1 MSSKRLTYRFGPLE
15 HRGMLGAIR
24 REQAGVI
31 ASGVVIAIAIMDRI
45 ASAAGVFAAVIVF
58 GSAVLVALVPLGRL
72 TAAEWAPIFASF
84 VTRRLSGRSR
94 SRSRAPSNGMLGRF
108 ARGSAGHIQIDPGPP
123 DAPADLRGVRVI
135 EVDYNDAR
143 IGALSELRGRQL
155 TAVLACRV
163 VAFSLLDP
171 EARERR
177 LARWGLV
184 LSGAAGGAI
193 RRIQWIERTAPAQ
206 GDQLARWLHGERDP
220 AIPLR
225 GTPMI
230 ESYLELIG
238 TTARVSQ
245 EHEILVAVQVD
256 GRRIRDRA
264 TRAIARAVVE
274 QTERVAQGL
283 EAAEVTVLGA
293 LSTGQLARA
302 LRTAFDPYARAE
314 LAELEA
320 ADPERDGVGEAS
332 AWPLGAEDGWDRYR
346 SDGAL
351 HATFWIGG
359 WPRVD
364 VSPMFMDALLGRS
377 NAVRTVAVTFEP
389 LPAERS
395 TREVEAAV
403 TRDRADREL
412 RERFGQSET
421 ARHRQAHE
429 ATLRR
434 EAELAAGH
442 AEVRLAG
449 FVTVSGRDNDELLRA
464 CSEVHEHAARAR
476 LELHRMYG
484 QQAVA
489 FTFTL
494 PLCRGLR

>member
-1 MSSKRLTYRFGPLE
+1 MPDRLTYRFGPLE
-15 HRGMLGAIR
+15 RRGIFGAARGRQIVVMGAGLAACVGILDIAPTVGGAFTAMLVAI
-24 REQAGVI
+24 
-31 ASGVVIAIAIMDRI
+31 
-45 ASAAGVFAAVIVF
+45 SAA
-58 GSAVLVALVPLGRL
+58 VLAFFPVARRTADEWVPVACAFL
-72 TAAEWAPIFASF
+72 
-84 VTRRLSGRSR
+84 
-94 SRSRAPSNGMLGRF
+94 
-108 ARGSAGHIQIDPGPP
+108 
-123 DAPADLRGVRVI
+123 LRGVRGTARFRSHAPSRGHRLPGTDVI
-135 EVDYNDAR
+135 PHPPRALQGLR
-143 IGALSELRGRQL
+143 ILEERYGRRTIGVISDRRGRCM

-163 VAFSLLDP
+163 LAFALLDP
-171 EARERR
+171 EAQERR

-184 LSGAAGGAI
+184 LSSAAGTPI

-206 GDQLARWLHGERDP
+206 VDELARWVAAERDP

-225 GTPMI
+225 GTPMV

-238 TTARVSQ
+238 TTARVSH
-245 EHEILVAVQVD
+245 EHEILMAIQID
-256 GRRIRDRA
+256 ARRVRDRGRAAA
-264 TRAIARAVVE
+264 TSALIE

-283 EAAEVTVLGA
+283 EAAEVRVLGA
-293 LSTGQLARA
+293 LSPGQVARA
-302 LRTAFDPYARAE
+302 LRTAFDPYAEAE
-314 LAELEA
+314 LAALQA
-320 ADPERDGVGEAS
+320 ADPEHDGVSESG
-332 AWPLGAEDGWDRYR
+332 AWPVGADEKWDHYV

-351 HATFWIGG
+351 HATYWIGA

-377 NAVRTVAVTFEP
+377 STVRTVAVTFEAVP
-389 LPAERS
+389 PERS

-412 RERFGQSET
+412 RHRVGQSDT
-421 ARHRQAHE
+421 ARRRQAEE

-442 AEVRLAG
+442 SEVRMAG
-449 FVTVSGRDNDELLRA
+449 FVTVSGRTPQDLGRSCA
-464 CSEVHEHAARAR
+464 EVLEHAARAR

-484 QQAVA
+484 QQADA